1 MLWWSAFISFNR
13 ATSTSRS
20 MRSLMRG
27 SPAHSALISAK
38 DSAVSSTSS
47 QLRTGDLE
55 VMIWLMNFCLF
66 STVCQR

>member
-1 MLWWSAFISFNR
+1 
-13 ATSTSRS
+13 

-38 DSAVSSTSS
+38 DSAVSSTSL